1 MKILRNGKI
10 PLQRMMKKISDF
22 CNNLISSILILA
34 DFINLFSVFLLML
47 LVFFVDNHVAKCGYI
62 SCISIFV
69 TFIYYLKLNYNYFE
83 NHFFQI
89 NDLICMF
96 FWCVISAYWFSSF
109 LIAM

>member
-1 MKILRNGKI
+1 
-10 PLQRMMKKISDF
+10 MMKKISDF
-22 CNNLISSILILA
+22 CNNLNSSILILA

-47 LVFFVDNHVAKCGYI
+47 LVFFVDDHVAKCGYV

-83 NHFFQI
+83 NNLLKI
-89 NDLICMF
+89 NDFICMF

-109 LIAM
+109 LVAM